1 MENISQMSKYAID
14 SILKGIENLDE
25 YEADYFY
32 AALAKQS
39 SEHDRDTFKGACDGR
54 HQLRP
59 TYRLIRQK

>member
-54 HQLRP
+54 H
-59 TYRLIRQK
+59 